1 MPIAPGTKI
10 GPYEIQAPLGSGGVL
25 SDETTRRHMSSITR
39 LTMVA
44 ILLVLPA
51 HVVGQPDDEVP
62 RLPWGA
68 PDLQGIWLYGT
79 STPLERPGEF
89 GDKAVVTAEEAADF
103 VARRQRAPLR
113 VSDMLR
119 FPS

>member
-1 MPIAPGTKI
+1 
-10 GPYEIQAPLGSGGVL
+10 
-25 SDETTRRHMSSITR
+25 MSSITR

-89 GDKAVVTAEEAADF
+89 GDKAVVTADWLVFPKNALPPSSPFAA
-103 VARRQRAPLR
+103 QPR
-113 VSDMLR
+113 VS
-119 FPS
+119 SSTC

>member
-1 MPIAPGTKI
+1 
-10 GPYEIQAPLGSGGVL
+10 
-25 SDETTRRHMSSITR
+25 MSSITR